1 MKVKDMNKIFKY
13 FTLSYWATRN
23 RYKKILKWIKFAK
36 KFYLND
42 PYTNT
47 YRGMC
52 FAFRVTDKYTNEFYN
67 YSYIR
72 KIIPEFNPIYLDAP
86 YQEGYWWALG
96 DIESRI
102 RAFDKLIH
110 LYKTKLKEL

>member
-1 MKVKDMNKIFKY
+1 MKVKDINKIFKY
-13 FTLSYWATRN
+13 FTLSYWSTRN
-23 RYKKILKWIKFAK
+23 RYKKILKWIKSAK
-36 KFYLND
+36 KCYIN
-42 PYTNT
+42 NA

-52 FAFRVTDKYTNEFYN
+52 FAFHLSSEYTDNLTYD
-67 YSYIR
+67 YIQ

-86 YQEGYWWALG
+86 YQKGYWWALG

-102 RAFDKLIH
+102 KAFDKLIH

>member
-13 FTLSYWATRN
+13 FTLSYWITRN
-23 RYKKILKWIKFAK
+23 KYKEIIKWIKSAK
-36 KFYLND
+36 KYYISD
-42 PYTNT
+42 TYIKQ

-52 FAFRVTDKYTNEFYN
+52 FAFHISNKYADKSLTYD
-67 YSYIR
+67 YIQ
-72 KIIPEFNPIYLDAP
+72 KIIPEFNPIYLNAP

-102 RAFDKLIH
+102 KAFDKLIH